1 MYHQA
6 TQNYENTIINCP
18 TSVQIKLNLEFD

>member
-6 TQNYENTIINCP
+6 TQNYENTTINCS